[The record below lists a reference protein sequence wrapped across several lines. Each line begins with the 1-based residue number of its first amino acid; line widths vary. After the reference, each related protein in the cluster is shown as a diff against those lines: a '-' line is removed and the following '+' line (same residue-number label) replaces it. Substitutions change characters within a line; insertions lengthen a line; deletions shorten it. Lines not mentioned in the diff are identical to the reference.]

1 MKREVLFRA
10 YHKNFKRMLP
20 VVSMEYDANG
30 VQVVTVDNRGVD
42 GKYDVIPYCSRYIEE
57 DKDFPIDTLVLMQS
71 TGLKDKNGTKIF
83 EGDILE
89 ISIKDSDDKIEYK
102 LGVVEFS
109 TRSLEYII
117 RSKEGI
123 VYGFNSILNS
133 AGFYEFE
140 LEIVGNIYDNK
151 DLLHIH

>member
-1 MKREVLFRA
+1 MREIKFRGISLESN
-10 YHKNFKRMLP
+10 NFI
-20 VVSMEYDANG
+20 YG
-30 VQVVTVDNRGVD
+30 VPIISGIHAFIVTPNNRACDLG
-42 GKYDVIPYCSRYIEE
+42 SRVEPETVGQY
-57 DKDFPIDTLVLMQS
+57 

-83 EGDILE
+83 EGDILR

-117 RSKEGI
+117 RSKEGL

-133 AGFYEFE
+133 AGLYEFR
-140 LEIVGNIYDNK
+140 LEVIGNIYKNRN
-151 DLLHIH
+151 LLK